1 MSANK
6 QLAIQFVNLNR
17 PAALGID
24 NTEDFSLRFFSEP
37 RRRTDHKRVELVVI
51 WNGLQII
58 LKSIL
63 LGLYVSR
70 KIERTLTDYLWAP
83 GGLKLKLALQQQ

>member
-24 NTEDFSLRFFSEP
+24 NVEDFSLRFSLNLEDV
-37 RRRTDHKRVELVVI
+37 RTT
-51 WNGLQII
+51 NGL
-58 LKSIL
+58 S
-63 LGLYVSR
+63 
-70 KIERTLTDYLWAP
+70 W
-83 GGLKLKLALQQQ
+83 